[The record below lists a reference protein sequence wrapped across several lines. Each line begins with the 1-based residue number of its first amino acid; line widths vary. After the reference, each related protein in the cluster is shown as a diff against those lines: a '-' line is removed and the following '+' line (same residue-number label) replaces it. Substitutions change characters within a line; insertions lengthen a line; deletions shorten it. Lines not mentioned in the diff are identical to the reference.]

1 MEVSATA
8 SQDNQ
13 VMTEQL
19 RSLPNWKNKKSWEVS
34 LFECK
39 SMRLG
44 VMSCLCPCCV
54 FGSISQDL
62 GYSWFTF
69 CFLYFFT
76 LIVAPLLWINVLLGC
91 CWRKKLR
98 HIYRIKG
105 NIIFDLYAYLFC
117 CPCTLY
123 QAVGQIAIE
132 RYRKLK
138 ITGGKLHPYA
148 SGFFRRIGHRIIKL
162 YKIPKDIEDVPF
174 DSQSFLPIY
183 LRKRNDAQMTQEV
196 QSTQILPRTEKPI
209 VVSQPTISDTHSNN
223 LPVSQSQANSQLH
236 ATQHPLQKAVAHSGS
251 NDQIMHV

>member
-1 MEVSATA
+1 MEASAT
-8 SQDNQ
+8 SCQDNQ

-39 SMRLG
+39 SVRLA

-54 FGSISQDL
+54 FGSISQDF

-123 QAVGQIAIE
+123 QAAGQIAIE

-138 ITGGKLHPYA
+138 TTGRKLHPYA
-148 SGFFRRIGHRIIKL
+148 SGFFRRMGHRIIKL
-162 YKIPKDIEDVPF
+162 YKIPKDFEDVPY
-174 DSQSFLPIY
+174 DTQSLLPIY
-183 LRKRNDAQMTQEV
+183 LRKRNSAQVAQEV
-196 QSTQILPRTEKPI
+196 QSIQISPRIENPI
-209 VVSQPTISDTHSNN
+209 VVSQPPISDAHSNN
-223 LPVSQSQANSQLH
+223 LPVSQGQTNSQLH
-236 ATQHPLQKAVAHSGS
+236 ETQNPMKKAVIHSES
-251 NDQIMHV
+251 IDPIMHV